1 MAEQQRTTA
10 HSRAA
15 KGYGGRQNQKKK
27 NQDSSAFKFNFL
39 VRALDCAKEFGQF
52 WVEGNVGM

>member
-1 MAEQQRTTA
+1 MAEQQHTAA

-15 KGYGGRQNQKKK
+15 KGYGGKAESEEK
-27 NQDSSAFKFNFL
+27 NQDSSAFKYNFL